1 MSQSPQE
8 PPPPNQ
14 QPNKSPNWGL
24 VILLSIIGSI
34 LFIAFGFGDGLGGA
48 SERLKLDQFTDL
60 YREGAIV
67 QNSQK
72 RFPITVTTDS
82 SGKEGVITA
91 YRYKEVPKAEY
102 VKFYLPYTPNDRIN
116 EQFNRYG
123 VTESLNRV
131 PSRNEQGELLTEIG
145 QRLSSD
151 EFFALGEEG
160 RLLNKG
166 NNTPTIYVVEG
177 KHTLVGSYRKIP
189 TEKVDR
195 NNVSQVE
202 IVFSNEFEGEK
213 VKRLLGSRAVYKVDS
228 NMWFSLFINLLPI
241 AIILLLFFF
250 IFRAQSGGPNAAMK
264 FAKSRA
270 RLLDPK
276 KNRVTFKDVAGVT
289 EAKDE
294 VWEIVE
300 FLRNPKKFHD
310 IGGIIPKGILMVG
323 SPGTGKTLLARAIA
337 GEADVPFFTISGSDF
352 VEMFVGVGASRV
364 RDMFAEAKRH
374 SPCLIFIDEIDAVGR
389 HRGHGVGGGHDER
402 EQTLNAMLVEMDGFT
417 ANENVIVIAATNR
430 VDVLDPALLRPGRF
444 DRQVVVNLPD
454 AAGREQILAVHVRKV
469 KMAPNVDLAPI
480 ARATTGF
487 SGAELAN
494 LVNEA
499 ALLAARLDKKQ
510 VEQSDLEEAREK
522 VRWGRERRSME
533 LTDKEK
539 YMTAIHEAGHAI
551 CLLKTPL
558 NKTLPL
564 HKVTIIPRGPALG
577 VTMMLPE
584 DDKHSEHKSELLD
597 YIVVAM
603 GGRVAEEVIFGD
615 ISGGARGDIKSA
627 TDIARRMVCVYGMS
641 EKLGPVEYGSNQGE
655 VFLAR
660 EIAHSSRNYSERTA
674 QLIDEEIQR
683 IVEENYAR
691 SQEILNESREGL
703 LLIADKLME
712 FESLTG
718 EQVKELL
725 ETGVMQNPPHR
736 DLPPPLPEE
745 HLQEEQA

>member
-1 MSQSPQE
+1 MSQSP
-8 PPPPNQ
+8 PPPDSSKNSP
-14 QPNKSPNWGL
+14 QPTKQTNWGL
-24 VILLSIIGSI
+24 IIFLSVIGGILL
-34 LFIAFGFGDGLGGA
+34 LAFGAGGSSKRIKFDA
-48 SERLKLDQFTDL
+48 FADL
-60 YREGAIV
+60 YREGGIV

-91 YRYKEVPKAEY
+91 YRYNTIPKAEY
-102 VKFYLPYTPNDRIN
+102 AKFYISYTPSEKLN
-116 EQFNRYG
+116 EAFNRYG
-123 VTESLNRV
+123 ITQIVNSAPPQDITSEQLTSTSSL
-131 PSRNEQGELLTEIG
+131 IK
-145 QRLSSD
+145 
-151 EFFALGEEG
+151 FGEEG
-160 RLLNKG
+160 RLLKNKD
-166 NNTPTIYVVEG
+166 TQPTIYVDQG
-177 KHTLVGSYRKIP
+177 RHTLVGSYRKIP
-189 TEKVDR
+189 TTKAERKGVTAIE
-195 NNVSQVE
+195 VA
-202 IVFSNEFEGEK
+202 FSNEFEGSQ
-213 VKRLLGSRAVYKVDS
+213 VKQLLGDRAVYKVDS
-228 NMWFSLFINLLPI
+228 NMWFSLIINLLPI
-241 AIILLLFFF
+241 AIIILLFFF
-250 IFRAQSGGPNAAMK
+250 IFRAQGGGPSSAMK

-276 KNRVTFKDVAGVT
+276 QNRVTFKDVAGVS
-289 EAKDE
+289 EAKEE

-310 IGGIIPKGILMVG
+310 IGGTIPKGILMVG

-454 AAGREQILAVHVRKV
+454 AAGREQILRVHVRKI
-469 KMAPNVDLAPI
+469 KMSEHVNLAPI

-499 ALLAARLDKKQ
+499 ALIAARLNKTE
-510 VEQSDLEEAREK
+510 VEQSDFEEAREK

-533 LTDKEK
+533 LSDKEK
-539 YMTAIHEAGHAI
+539 YMTAVHEAGHAI
-551 CLLKTPL
+551 CLLQTPL
-558 NKTLPL
+558 SKALPL
-564 HKVTIIPRGPALG
+564 HKVSIIPRGPALG

-584 DDKHSEHKSELLD
+584 EDKHSEHKSELLD

-627 TDIARRMVCVYGMS
+627 TDIARKMVCVYGMS
-641 EKLGPVEYGSNQGE
+641 DKLGPVEYGSSQGE

-660 EIAHSSRNYSERTA
+660 DMAHSSRNFSERTA
-674 QLIDEEIQR
+674 QIIDEEIQR
-683 IVEENYAR
+683 IIEENYAR
-691 SQEILNESREGL
+691 SQEILNSQRERL

-712 FESLTG
+712 FESLSG
-718 EQVKELL
+718 EHVKELL
-725 ETGVMQNPPHR
+725 ETGTMLNPPQKE
-736 DLPPPLPEE
+736 LPPPIPDEE
-745 HLQEEQA
+745 DTAALTL